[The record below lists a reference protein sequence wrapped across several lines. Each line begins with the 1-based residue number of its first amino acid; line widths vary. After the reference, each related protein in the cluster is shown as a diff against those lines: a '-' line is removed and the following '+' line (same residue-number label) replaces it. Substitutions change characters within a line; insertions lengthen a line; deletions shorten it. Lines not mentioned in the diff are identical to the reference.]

1 MSLLCTESTPL
12 VAAGNGCGA
21 SAFSRFHGSPMAPND
36 PHPASAIT
44 SVTGST
50 ILNAIDRSF

>member
-1 MSLLCTESTPL
+1 
-12 VAAGNGCGA
+12 
-21 SAFSRFHGSPMAPND
+21 MAPND

-50 ILNAIDRSF
+50 ILNAIDQSSCGELRRIDPRVRGKSGAM